1 VQETD
6 FSYSVSMDRVNAML
20 KERRMSPVSAEEFR
34 EFCVKYWMHVETQVP
49 TFVVGSRLIENA
61 KNNQVE

>member
-1 VQETD
+1 
-6 FSYSVSMDRVNAML
+6 MDRVNAML